1 MLPHFFVSSFV
12 RSVIS
17 LISLSLVIS
26 LFSLISLSL
35 VISLI
40 SLISPS
46 LISHLHWHA
55 CALASLC
62 VCGPVAWCLCLIGF
76 LHMQIQ
82 RVRGFQ

>member
-40 SLISPS
+40 SLISLS
-46 LISHLHWHA
+46 LVSHWHWRA
-55 CALASLC
+55 CACACLRAISVSL
-62 VCGPVAWCLCLIGF
+62 VSSF
-76 LHMQIQ
+76 
-82 RVRGFQ
+82 VRLFVLSFRSFRSPS